1 MYDTTITNAS
11 TAVHAPRPIAGRH
24 AMRHWLTTPAEATP
38 DVELLRAAFAPA
50 HPSDATLQHL
60 ANAARL
66 VRCEPGPF
74 LFSSPRRPEP
84 SWWLVR
90 HGTMMLGTRGADGNF
105 VERRSIGPGDWLET
119 AGAMTSPG
127 TWLEQAEC
135 RTMVELLAVPLAAMN
150 EACGF
155 DAAFPQAYAEVLAR
169 RVRELNENLHDIVS
183 ADVSARLARWLM
195 RRLPAA
201 EPGAEVAFVLPE
213 RKQAIAQQLGMTS
226 ESFSRA
232 LRRLSDAGILAVNGY
247 QLLVKS
253 PAALQRLAFPAPAQ
267 KDGGR

>member
-1 MYDTTITNAS
+1 MLDTHTTS
-11 TAVHAPRPIAGRH
+11 TDLIVGRH
-24 AMRHWLTTPAEATP
+24 ALRPWHAQPAEPAP

-50 HPSDATLQHL
+50 HPSSAALQHL

-90 HGTMMLGTRGADGNF
+90 QGTMSLGTRGADGHF
-105 VERRSIGPGDWLET
+105 VEKRSIGPGEWLET

-150 EACGF
+150 EACSF
-155 DAAFPQAYAEVLAR
+155 DPAFPQAYAAVLAR
-169 RVRELNENLHDIVS
+169 RVRELNDSLHDIVS
-183 ADVSARLARWLM
+183 ADVSARLARWLL
-195 RRLPAA
+195 RRLP
-201 EPGAEVAFVLPE
+201 PGDPGVAVHFVLPE

-226 ESFSRA
+226 ESLSRA
-232 LRRLSDAGILAVNGY
+232 LRRLSDAGVVVVNGY
-247 QLLVKS
+247 ELAVQDL
-253 PAALQRLAFPAPAQ
+253 PALQRLAFPAPAQ
-267 KDGGR
+267 KETGR